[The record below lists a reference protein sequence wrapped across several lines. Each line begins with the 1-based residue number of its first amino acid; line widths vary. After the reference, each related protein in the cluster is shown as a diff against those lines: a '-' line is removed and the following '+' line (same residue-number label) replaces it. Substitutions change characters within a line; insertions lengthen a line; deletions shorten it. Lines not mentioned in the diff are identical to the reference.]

1 MAQAEIL
8 VCVSAA
14 GYEEPHFPGD
24 FRWSG
29 SSAPGSSAPGP
40 SPSRTALE
48 QSWFSSLPSHITV
61 WPLATQPLPF
71 GALKEQSR
79 VEMPALPPSSS
90 VTFNRPFNPGIS
102 KHLSVKGWRVNILP
116 FVGHMVWCC
125 KSTPP
130 SKLKRAATDS
140 TEKNGRGCVPIK
152 LYSHK

>member
-1 MAQAEIL
+1 MAEAEIL

-29 SSAPGSSAPGP
+29 SSAPGP
-40 SPSRTALE
+40 SPSRTVLE

-79 VEMPALPPSSS
+79 VEMPALPPPSS

-102 KHLSVKGWRVNILP
+102 KYLSVKGWRVNILA
-116 FVGHMVWCC
+116 FVGHMVWHC

-140 TEKNGRGCVPIK
+140 TEKNGRDCVPIK